1 MWNLI
6 NETEASIW
14 KRGEQPTTNQ
24 RHRLAIALSED
35 DGKLW
40 TLPVIAAQAKEIS
53 YPFLLEVGRGQL
65 MLSSGRLRKPD
76 LEMDTVVLLTSET
89 TLLKLAKE
97 MAGQKAQ

>member
-1 MWNLI
+1 V
-6 NETEASIW
+6 
-14 KRGEQPTTNQ
+14 
-24 RHRLAIALSED
+24 
-35 DGKLW
+35 W

-53 YPFLLEVGRGQL
+53 YPFLLEVAPGQL
-65 MLSSGRLRKPD
+65 SLSSGRLRKPD

>member
-1 MWNLI
+1 MDA
-6 NETEASIW
+6 TRHS
-14 KRGEQPTTNQ
+14 RGSQ
-24 RHRLAIALSED
+24 RDLLS
-35 DGKLW
+35 
-40 TLPVIAAQAKEIS
+40 VC
-53 YPFLLEVGRGQL
+53 LLEVAPGQL